1 MLFSRETEKEL
12 LLLSVDM
19 MLVNSMHYVRFLC
32 PYFKRLLRNWL
43 GFGEDMSEDRLREL
57 QLFSMDKRR
66 LQGDLIMAF
75 QYLEG
80 ACKKD
85 GDNLF
90 IRSVVTGQGVM
101 DLN

>member
-1 MLFSRETEKEL
+1 
-12 LLLSVDM
+12 
-19 MLVNSMHYVRFLC
+19 
-32 PYFKRLLRNWL
+32 
-43 GFGEDMSEDRLREL
+43 MSEDRLREL